1 MTRNQSITSPRKY
14 WLDALRPEVEAIWGS
29 HRVWKESEYIS
40 RIAYYAA
47 MMTFWNSDEGDI
59 ENRRLL
65 LYEYLKGIFNTESSE
80 DILNLFK
87 HRLPITTLVPKVLGN
102 LCTVYNSPPQRK
114 WVLGGLDVSNQ
125 IKPLFLQ
132 ANADLQIA
140 EAYNMA
146 VLCGGC
152 LVRPY
157 INDDGQLRLMVLT
170 PDLFHCVADDNGEKL
185 RQVTIPTRKV
195 NARTGKQEIVFTVWT
210 AQEYWEEDYRG
221 NRIPFLFDGQLVDS
235 VANGYGAVPF
245 VVLREREPLT
255 GKLFSGGLFDIVE
268 MNLTCNQHELQGDYL
283 SIYESFKTWVG
294 INLNL
299 TENRLRIGPGSVLD
313 LNNVTAGSGIPL
325 AEPALTTVGPDGD
338 YDSIEEL
345 NQKRKQ
351 RKLRERGIPAYI
363 ADESVGQPPSGVSL
377 AIQREE
383 LTRVAAKH
391 RMMLRRF
398 EQELTV
404 MVIRVW
410 NTDVAQ
416 GSAGM
421 ISHDVALNI
430 DYAEETIPLEPQ
442 QQLEHDLLKVLVGVK
457 QPSQFL
463 REQSGVDSI
472 ETNDGEDIEQ
482 AAVRILSENVTTV
495 TPLATHF
502 ATIIGK
508 TFAGVAVA
516 TDNAEVAAMPAND
529 NELRGSVG
537 GSAQIASLQKDY
549 YAKAI
554 PRDAAINNVITIFG
568 LSLAEAEGL
577 FIAEPPDAPTN
588 AASIVADDTPTT
600 EKFSLPS

>member
-1 MTRNQSITSPRKY
+1 MTRKQSITSPRKY
-14 WLDALRPEVEAIWGS
+14 WLDALRPQIEAIWGS
-29 HRVWKESEYIS
+29 HRVWKGDEYIA
-40 RIAYYAA
+40 RIAHYAA
-47 MMTFWNSDEGDI
+47 IMAFWNSDVEDI

-65 LYEYLKGIFNTESSE
+65 LYEYLKGIFATDSVD

-87 HRLPITTLVPKVLGN
+87 HRLPITTLIPKVLGN
-102 LCTVYNSPPQRK
+102 LCTVYNNPPQRK
-114 WVLGGLDVSNQ
+114 WLSAGEDISRWL
-125 IKPLFLQ
+125 KPIYTQ

-157 INDDGQLRLMVLT
+157 INGSGQVRLMVLT
-170 PDLFHCVADDNGEKL
+170 PDLFHCIADDNGEHL
-185 RQVTIPTRKV
+185 RQVTIPTRKI
-195 NARTGKQEIVFTVWT
+195 NPRNGKQEIIFMVWGVD
-210 AQEYWEEDYRG
+210 EYWEEDNSG
-221 NRIPFLFDGQLVDS
+221 NRIPFVVDGSLV
-235 VANGYGAVPF
+235 NGVPNSYGRLPF

-255 GKLFSGGLFDIVE
+255 GNLWSGGLFDVVE

-294 INLNL
+294 INLGL
-299 TENRLRIGPGSVLD
+299 TENQMRIGPGSILD
-313 LNNVTAGSGIPL
+313 LNNVTAGAGIPQ

-363 ADESVGQPPSGVSL
+363 TDESVGQPPSGVSL

-383 LTRVAAKH
+383 LTRIAAKH

-398 EQELTV
+398 EQELATTIIQV
-404 MVIRVW
+404 Y
-410 NTDVAQ
+410 NADVVQ
-416 GSAGM
+416 GGAGM
-421 ISHDVALNI
+421 IPVDTVLNI

-442 QQLEHDLLKVLVGVK
+442 QQLEHDMLKVLVGVK

-472 ETNDGEDIEQ
+472 ETQEGEDVEQ
-482 AAVRILSENVTTV
+482 SAVRILSENVAQI
-495 TPLATHF
+495 TPIATHF
-502 ATIIGK
+502 ATLIGK
-508 TFAGVAVA
+508 AFAGVTKA
-516 TDNAEVAAMPAND
+516 TEEGASVEGSD

-537 GSAQIASLQKDY
+537 GSAQIAALQKDY

-554 PRDAAINNVITIFG
+554 PRNAAINNVITIFG
-568 LSLAEAEGL
+568 LSIAEAEGL
-577 FIAEPPDAPTN
+577 FIPEPPDAPTDTPE
-588 AASIVADDTPTT
+588 AASPAADGR
-600 EKFSLPS
+600 